1 MWNIADAK
9 KNVEDHEYIGK
20 ILFENPSMS
29 PHQASVLLQR
39 HKEEKMDSILAS
51 AKKSM
56 QAKR

>member
-29 PHQASVLLQR
+29 PTKLGCYYS
-39 HKEEKMDSILAS
+39 DT
-51 AKKSM
+51 KK
-56 QAKR
+56 KKWTRY